1 MTPTTPSPEAT
12 RGAVIRRLSESAVM
26 AVLGGILLWYHAS
39 ALVVHYLRED
49 FRPYMLW
56 GGVGLLVVA
65 AFHAWFAK
73 ARVSGEST
81 VSEAR
86 GGLAGP
92 AAWVVWLVAM
102 VPIFAGLAFTTHKY
116 STSAAARK
124 GLFDDPASLASGAAI
139 MNATALLEYAQ
150 QSPDG
155 YYQLALDQVF
165 FTALYEEDRNL
176 LQGTMIELDA
186 MATVRPGAT
195 NSLRLY
201 DLMVMCCAADA
212 RAVGVDARFDTGI
225 PEDLVETITT
235 ATQAQEATWIRV
247 QGTLDFEQ
255 TQPGRWAAF
264 VVVDTHEIIP
274 APATPFDDM

>member
-12 RGAVIRRLSESAVM
+12 RGAVLRRLSEAAVM
-26 AVLGGILLWYHAS
+26 AVLGVILLWYHAS

-73 ARVSGEST
+73 ARVTGESAA
-81 VSEAR
+81 SEAK

-92 AAWVVWLVAM
+92 AAWVVWVVAM
-102 VPIFAGLAFTTHKY
+102 VPIFAGLAFTSHKY

-139 MNATALLEYAQ
+139 MNATALLENTD
-150 QSPDG
+150 QSADG
-155 YYQLALDQVF
+155 YYLLALDQVF
-165 FTALYEEDRNL
+165 FTALYEEDRKL
-176 LQGTMIELDA
+176 LEGTMIELDA
-186 MATVRPGAT
+186 MATIRPGAT
-195 NSLRLY
+195 DTLRLY

-212 RAVGVDARFDTGI
+212 RAVGVDAKFELGI

-235 ATQAQEATWIRV
+235 ATQAQQATWIRV
-247 QGTLDFEQ
+247 RGTLEFEQ
-255 TQPGRWAAF
+255 SQPGRWAAF
-264 VVVDTHEIIP
+264 LVVDTHELIP
-274 APATPFDDM
+274 APATPFDEM